1 MPGVGV
7 LWEGAMC
14 PLGNP
19 ICCLCFLSTLGTLF
33 PLFLPILYALRFYFA
48 LGFSILLFC
57 VQFAVLFCF
66 GLTYKKKKKYHSL
79 KWNHTEPKNNVCH
92 HARAQSAF
100 GLPSPHSVLKALL
113 TPGSVTREICP
124 PSEMPTAF
132 SSVFSD
138 HWHVKFWHMFPT
150 REPQSSWCL
159 CQPHSSLKSK

>member
-1 MPGVGV
+1 MTRGLSELAVPGVGV

-66 GLTYKKKKKYHSL
+66 GLTYKKKKNTTHLSGITLNQKTTSAIMPGPRVPL
-79 KWNHTEPKNNVCH
+79 DSPLHTVC
-92 HARAQSAF
+92 
-100 GLPSPHSVLKALL
+100 
-113 TPGSVTREICP
+113 
-124 PSEMPTAF
+124 
-132 SSVFSD
+132 
-138 HWHVKFWHMFPT
+138 
-150 REPQSSWCL
+150 
-159 CQPHSSLKSK
+159 SKPC